1 MKNLLPRGNLLTFV
15 CRKAGVL
22 EWLFGVFVT
31 VRKEIIIIHVI
42 VLAIRDIQKKNHV
55 NYANFF
61 PIIQHD
67 RVNHYSG
74 RTVVV
79 RPL

>member
-1 MKNLLPRGNLLTFV
+1 
-15 CRKAGVL
+15 VL

-42 VLAIRDIQKKNHV
+42 ILAIRDIQKKNYV

-61 PIIQHD
+61 PIIP
-67 RVNHYSG
+67 
-74 RTVVV
+74 VVSDLKI
-79 RPL
+79 RLNGNGFLLTRISSNYP